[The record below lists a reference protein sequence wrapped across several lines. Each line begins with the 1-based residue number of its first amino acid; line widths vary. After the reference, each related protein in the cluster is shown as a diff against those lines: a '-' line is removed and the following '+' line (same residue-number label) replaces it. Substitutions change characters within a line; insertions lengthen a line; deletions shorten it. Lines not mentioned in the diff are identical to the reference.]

1 MNRLAF
7 LVMMSLLLFGKNCL
21 PSAVLKPKTYSL
33 DQKKMD
39 IKLACRADV
48 SFIMTLPKTGGVV
61 QASRPICQLEKLV
74 VQTVKCFMT
83 SVRNTLPIQYLVNK
97 LPTQTVTLVNS

>member
-21 PSAVLKPKTYSL
+21 PSAVSKPKTYSL

-39 IKLACRADV
+39 IKSACRVDV

-61 QASRPICQLEKLV
+61 QASQPICRLEKLA
-74 VQTVKCFMT
+74 VQTVRCFMT
-83 SVRNTLPIQYLVNK
+83 LELNMLLIQYLVNK
-97 LPTQTVTLVNS
+97 PHIQTVTQDNS